1 MNYTKFEPFLDQ
13 PARHFYEKKL
23 HFGVAKDSGDR
34 DARPSEEDA
43 DQSESNVYYTYIS
56 SCEETPRMPSF
67 KSFSSI
73 TSPECSQR
81 AKNKLDAANAN
92 VRGNSVEAKT
102 IFSFHRFEQVDID
115 NPNLSFRE
123 SQDDA
128 SQKSQVQVTILS
140 QTDLGDNLNSKI
152 YSGMMKSMAIN
163 QLKKNMNEFY
173 IRWKGWLELY
183 TSTTGSSNSNPM
195 LKSPTQMPNGITFD

>member
-1 MNYTKFEPFLDQ
+1 MNYTKFESFLDQ

-23 HFGVAKDSGDR
+23 HFGVAKESADR
-34 DARPSEEDA
+34 YARPSEEDEQ
-43 DQSESNVYYTYIS
+43 DSNVYYTYIS
-56 SCEETPRMPSF
+56 SCEQTPRMPSF

-73 TSPECSQR
+73 TSPECSER

-92 VRGNSVEAKT
+92 VRGSSVEAKT
-102 IFSFHRFEQVDID
+102 IFSFHRFEQVDIGSA
-115 NPNLSFRE
+115 NPDLSFRE

-128 SQKSQVQVTILS
+128 DKKSQVLVTILS

-163 QLKKNMNEFY
+163 
-173 IRWKGWLELY
+173 
-183 TSTTGSSNSNPM
+183 
-195 LKSPTQMPNGITFD
+195 

>member
-1 MNYTKFEPFLDQ
+1 
-13 PARHFYEKKL
+13 
-23 HFGVAKDSGDR
+23 
-34 DARPSEEDA
+34 
-43 DQSESNVYYTYIS
+43 
-56 SCEETPRMPSF
+56 MPSF

-73 TSPECSQR
+73 TSPECSAR

-92 VRGNSVEAKT
+92 VQRNSVEAKT

-128 SQKSQVQVTILS
+128 SQKSQVLVTILS

-152 YSGMMKSMAIN
+152 YSGMLKSMAIN
-163 QLKKNMNEFY
+163 
-173 IRWKGWLELY
+173 
-183 TSTTGSSNSNPM
+183 
-195 LKSPTQMPNGITFD
+195 